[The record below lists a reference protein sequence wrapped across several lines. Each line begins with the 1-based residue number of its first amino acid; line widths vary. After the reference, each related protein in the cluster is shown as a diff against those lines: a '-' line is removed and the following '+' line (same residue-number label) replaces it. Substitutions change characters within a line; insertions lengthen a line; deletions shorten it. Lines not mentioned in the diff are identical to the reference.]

1 MSRMIEII
9 CFMIIVNALAISLH
23 HDFLRINNVDKSAFE
38 FYEMNSNKTFL
49 PLPREELQRHGTT
62 TLAFI
67 FHDSIIIAV
76 DSMASI
82 GSYVGSR
89 TVRKVCYL
97 CTFVQYFLT

>member
-1 MSRMIEII
+1 MSREII
-9 CFMIIVNALAISLH
+9 VIFIMVLVNALAISLH
-23 HDFLRINNVDKSAFE
+23 RDFLRMNSLDKNAFE
-38 FYEMNSNKTFL
+38 FYQMNSNKTFL

-62 TLAFI
+62 TLAFM

-89 TVRKVCYL
+89 TVRKVSISISHLNNFCK
-97 CTFVQYFLT
+97 